1 MLRKGRIAITGHQ
14 PSKQGVALSEREEHV
29 WEIVWVEW
37 CGGTT
42 VGSEQVGGW
51 AGPDLAE
58 GLKQGCH
65 L

>member
-37 CGGTT
+37 CGDHSGKQAGWR
-42 VGSEQVGGW
+42 VGR
-51 AGPDLAE
+51 A
-58 GLKQGCH
+58 
-65 L
+65 